1 MGADHMNEI
10 LTESFVLLAGVSVE
24 VGEIRPKAM
33 PVILTTSNKW
43 ETWLGADW
51 PIAAKLQ
58 RPLPDGSL
66 KIVARGGKQDAEGTR

>member
-33 PVILTTSNKW
+33 PVILTKPQEW
-43 ETWLGADW
+43 ETWLSGDW
-51 PIAAKLQ
+51 AAAGMLQ
-58 RPLPDGSL
+58 RLQPDGSL
-66 KIVARGGKQDAEGTR
+66 IVVARGGKSD